1 LSPRAEENHVVSL
14 TPIRIV
20 NIWAWLTLCALLVA
34 ACGRLGGSQG
44 STEEEEK
51 TAQVTVWSDRFEIF
65 LEHRLIVVNTPT
77 KFITHVTD
85 LTTLEPRRE
94 GPLTFI
100 LRRGSEEPIT
110 HVEPT
115 LARDGIYIPELTFPK
130 PGEWILS
137 LRIPSAG
144 QEHVVEL
151 PL

>member
-1 LSPRAEENHVVSL
+1 LSPRAEENNVVSL

-51 TAQVTVWSDRFEIF
+51 TAQVTVWSERFEIF

-85 LTTLEPRRE
+85 LTTLEPRKE

-100 LRRGSEEPIT
+100 LRRDSEEPIT
-110 HVEPT
+110 YVEPT
-115 LARDGIYIPELTFPK
+115 PARDGIYIPELTFPK